1 MTDVRTKNET
11 EKYTRYEEQKK
22 EKKKKEKK
30 RKKKKENKIIE
41 GDGKKEAGK

>member
-11 EKYTRYEEQKK
+11 KKYTRYEEQKK
-22 EKKKKEKK
+22 GKRNKKE
-30 RKKKKENKIIE
+30 RKKENKIIE